1 MAVGDLGEQLHG
13 LNLDDAD
20 HLSFLPLGE
29 IERRG
34 EQFDEVPRYLFRVFS
49 AYSQGST
56 NMNWVKSLDAKN
68 ETADS
73 NVDLFSRDKI
83 QAAEMVNRHLQWS
96 REGTKDN
103 LVSWTNSLLY
113 ALVYVFF
120 LHAKVDDI
128 QTFDQIHV
136 CVIDTSEFPKGI
148 FLRDLDL
155 IRAYRSFNTQLDNFE
170 ELRCTRKRQGFGSN
184 YYFGEYLSQGA
195 LKIEGHCQIVS
206 AEKIIDR
213 GLYNIRSEFKQ
224 YAIWKKARWAN
235 AVIEMREI
243 FYLERQPITGP
254 KLQSALDIA
263 NLFGPRW
270 KLPIA
275 AHLTA
280 LTAPQIDD
288 DAILAKFRILPDVD
302 RQECSP
308 SRTKIGACDNTLPE
322 VQDYQTIMRNIYL
335 DYTFHQLKGLLKEVE
350 GHLHRA
356 SKLTEEISL
365 TEEGT
370 ISFDDFAA
378 TQNQLQNISSM
389 SEKLCNDFTII
400 WESLDDE

>member
-20 HLSFLPLGE
+20 HLPFLPLGE

-34 EQFDEVPRYLFRVFS
+34 EQFDEVPRYLFRVFT

-56 NMNWVKSLDAKN
+56 DMNWAKSLDAKN

-83 QAAEMVNRHLQWS
+83 QAAEMVNGHLQWS
-96 REGTKDN
+96 TTGRKDN
-103 LVSWTNSLLY
+103 L
-113 ALVYVFF
+113 FF
-120 LHAKVDDI
+120 IIRIGLRLFLRAKVYDI
-128 QTFDQIHV
+128 QNFDQIRV
-136 CVIDTSEFPKGI
+136 CVIDTSELPKGV

-155 IRAYRSFNTQLDNFE
+155 IRAYREFNTRLYTFE
-170 ELRCTRKRQGFGSN
+170 ELRCDRKRPGFESN

-206 AEKIIDR
+206 AQKIIDR

-224 YAIWKKARWAN
+224 FAIWPPKEARWAYT
-235 AVIEMREI
+235 VIEMRES
-243 FYLERQPITGP
+243 FYLERQPITDP

-275 AHLTA
+275 IHLTA

-288 DAILAKFRILPDVD
+288 DAILAKFRTLPD
-302 RQECSP
+302 
-308 SRTKIGACDNTLPE
+308 
-322 VQDYQTIMRNIYL
+322 
-335 DYTFHQLKGLLKEVE
+335 LLKEAE
-350 GHLHRA
+350 GHLQRA
-356 SKLTEEISL
+356 TELTEEICS
-365 TEEGT
+365 TEDGS
-370 ISFDDFAA
+370 ISVDGFAA
-378 TQNQLQNISSM
+378 SQKHLQKISSM
-389 SEKLCNDFTII
+389 SDKLLNDLTNMWKSF
-400 WESLDDE
+400 DDE

>member
-20 HLSFLPLGE
+20 HLPFLPLGE

-34 EQFDEVPRYLFRVFS
+34 EQFDEVPRYLFRVFT

-56 NMNWVKSLDAKN
+56 DMNWAKSLDAKN

-83 QAAEMVNRHLQWS
+83 QAAEMVNGHLQWS
-96 REGTKDN
+96 TTGTKDN
-103 LVSWTNSLLY
+103 LVSWTSSLLY

-120 LHAKVDDI
+120 LRAKVYDI
-128 QTFDQIHV
+128 QTFDQIRV
-136 CVIDTSEFPKGI
+136 CVIDTSELPKEV

-155 IRAYRSFNTQLDNFE
+155 IRAYRAFNTRLYRFE
-170 ELRCTRKRQGFGSN
+170 DLRCTQKRPGFGSN

-206 AEKIIDR
+206 AQKIIDR

-224 YAIWKKARWAN
+224 FAIWPPKEARWAYP
-235 AVIEMREI
+235 VIEMRES
-243 FYLERQPITGP
+243 FYLERQPITDP

-275 AHLTA
+275 IHLTA

-288 DAILAKFRILPDVD
+288 DAILAKFRILPG
-302 RQECSP
+302 ECSV
-308 SRTKIGACDNTLPE
+308 SNN
-322 VQDYQTIMRNIYL
+322 Y
-335 DYTFHQLKGLLKEVE
+335 
-350 GHLHRA
+350 
-356 SKLTEEISL
+356 S
-365 TEEGT
+365 
-370 ISFDDFAA
+370 
-378 TQNQLQNISSM
+378 
-389 SEKLCNDFTII
+389 
-400 WESLDDE
+400 